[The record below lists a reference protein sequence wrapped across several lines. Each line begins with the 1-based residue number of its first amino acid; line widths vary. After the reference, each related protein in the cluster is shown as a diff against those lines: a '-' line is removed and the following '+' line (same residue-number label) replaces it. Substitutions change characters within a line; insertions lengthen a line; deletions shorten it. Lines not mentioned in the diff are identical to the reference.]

1 MRVTVGMIVGQIGAG
16 VSIEELLSDYPYL
29 EYEDVMQA
37 LRYAA
42 AILNYG
48 MDCLLEKL
56 GVIETEIFIS
66 HILREPFDYTA
77 WQKEHY
83 ADISVQEL
91 NRKAVEY
98 NKSGNAAQ

>member
-1 MRVTVGMIVGQIGAG
+1 MRNT
-16 VSIEELLSDYPYL
+16 
-29 EYEDVMQA
+29 
-37 LRYAA
+37 A
-42 AILNYG
+42 AILNDG

-56 GVIETEIFIS
+56 GILETEIFIS

-83 ADISVQEL
+83 ASITVREL

-98 NKSGNAAQ
+98 AEVHKNIKSG